1 MQYYPAPKLPS
12 QVHMRFTVLLF
23 VSVMLVGC
31 RRNPEENAVSD
42 PLPPPAA
49 ALSGQQQSLDAG
61 LRTLEA
67 ELSKAMGG
75 NLDGNDAKNYLLRAE
90 AITDRLLES
99 ELPFHWLKARDYSV
113 ESMVRQIQALADRV
127 VAKMRNGLEGQALL
141 ADVRELRQITIQLR
155 RALAM
160 GGGPSPVS
168 LDSLLARYAND
179 STVVTDVGE

>member
-1 MQYYPAPKLPS
+1 
-12 QVHMRFTVLLF
+12 MRFTLLLLTAAF
-23 VSVMLVGC
+23 LSGC
-31 RRNPEENAVSD
+31 RRNPEDNAVSD
-42 PLPPPAA
+42 PSPPPAA

-61 LRTLEA
+61 LRTLDA
-67 ELSKAMGG
+67 ELSEAMSGD
-75 NLDGNDAKNYLLRAE
+75 LDGDGAKNHLLRAE

-99 ELPFHWLKARDYSV
+99 DLPFHWLRARDYSV

-127 VAKMRNGLEGQALL
+127 IAKMRNGLDGQDLL
-141 ADVRELRQITIQLR
+141 PDVRELRQTVIQLR

-160 GGGPSPVS
+160 GGGPAPVS

>member
-1 MQYYPAPKLPS
+1 
-12 QVHMRFTVLLF
+12 MRFTVLLL
-23 VSVMLVGC
+23 VTVMLSGC

-42 PLPPPAA
+42 PSPPPAA

-61 LRTLEA
+61 LRALDA
-67 ELSKAMGG
+67 ELAEAMGG
-75 NLDGNDAKNYLLRAE
+75 NLDSDEAKNHLLRAE

-99 ELPFHWLKARDYSV
+99 DLPFYWLKARDYSV
-113 ESMVRQIQALADRV
+113 ESMVRQIQSLADRV
-127 VAKMRNGLEGQALL
+127 VAKMRNGLEGQAILP
-141 ADVRELRQITIQLR
+141 DVRELRQTTIQLR

-160 GGGPSPVS
+160 GGGPAPVS

>member
-1 MQYYPAPKLPS
+1 
-12 QVHMRFTVLLF
+12 
-23 VSVMLVGC
+23 
-31 RRNPEENAVSD
+31 
-42 PLPPPAA
+42 
-49 ALSGQQQSLDAG
+49 LSGQQQSLDAG
-61 LRTLEA
+61 LRTLDA

-75 NLDGNDAKNYLLRAE
+75 NLDGSDAKNYLLRAE

-141 ADVRELRQITIQLR
+141 ADVRELRQTTIQLR

>member
-1 MQYYPAPKLPS
+1 
-12 QVHMRFTVLLF
+12 MRFTLLLLTAAF
-23 VSVMLVGC
+23 LSGC
-31 RRNPEENAVSD
+31 RRNPEDNAVSD
-42 PLPPPAA
+42 PSPPPAA

-61 LRTLEA
+61 LRTLDT
-67 ELSKAMGG
+67 ELSEAMRGD
-75 NLDGNDAKNYLLRAE
+75 LDGDGAKNHLLRAE

-99 ELPFHWLKARDYSV
+99 DLPFHWLRARDYSV

-127 VAKMRNGLEGQALL
+127 IAKMRNGLDGQDLL
-141 ADVRELRQITIQLR
+141 PDVRELRQTVIQLR

-160 GGGPSPVS
+160 GGGPAPVS